1 LSEKGRDV
9 LPVRDKEK
17 QIPRYARNDQETK
30 KNSHGFTWIHTNQ
43 KIHLCSGE
51 LSSGEVNN
59 YEA

>member
-1 LSEKGRDV
+1 V